1 MPPVLHRKAAHPG
14 HPGSRRSLQQAVRD
28 QAGGAAGREGGGRS
42 GPQAGRERPPR
53 HLRGP
58 RPRLPRRAV
67 RSGADAAGT
76 RGEGRQARSDLRG
89 LRRVRD
95 ENAADRRRRPGVLRR
110 ADHRHRRERGIRG
123 ALPELPRGTAARRP
137 SHRDLERTVNPPTA
151 YGGQAVIEGVMIRGR
166 RTVALACRLR
176 TGEIYR
182 YREPLRSVLL
192 RSAVARAPFVRGL
205 IVLWESLSYGTRMLM
220 RSADLQLEE
229 GEGGVG
235 SGSNAVIF
243 AVAIVAALAFFV
255 GIPYLATQAARQ
267 LIESSL
273 VLNIA
278 EGLLRMALF
287 LGYLAA
293 ISLAPDIRRVFM
305 YHGAEHMTIHAFE
318 HGEEL
323 VPARIKPYPTAHPRC
338 GTAFLLFVVVVSIA
352 LFAFLPRTNIVVDL
366 VARLLLI
373 IPVASI
379 SYEVLRFGAAHEAN
393 PVMRVFVAPGLL
405 LQRITTRRPDA
416 GMIEVAVASLEEALA
431 GDAEAAGKTPAP
443 SQP

>member
-1 MPPVLHRKAAHPG
+1 VKA
-14 HPGSRRSLQQAVRD
+14 
-28 QAGGAAGREGGGRS
+28 
-42 GPQAGRERPPR
+42 
-53 HLRGP
+53 
-58 RPRLPRRAV
+58 
-67 RSGADAAGT
+67 
-76 RGEGRQARSDLRG
+76 
-89 LRRVRD
+89 
-95 ENAADRRRRPGVLRR
+95 
-110 ADHRHRRERGIRG
+110 
-123 ALPELPRGTAARRP
+123 
-137 SHRDLERTVNPPTA
+137 PTA

-166 RTVALACRLR
+166 RTVALACRLP

-182 YREPLRSVLL
+182 YREPLRSMLL
-192 RSAVARAPFVRGL
+192 RSRIARAPFVRGL

-220 RSADLQLEE
+220 RSADLQLAE
-229 GEGGVG
+229 GQG
-235 SGSNAVIF
+235 SLSGGSNAVIF
-243 AVAIVAALAFFV
+243 AVALVAALAFFV

-273 VLNIA
+273 LLNIA
-278 EGLLRMALF
+278 EGLLRMVLF

-323 VPARIKPYPTAHPRC
+323 VPARIEPYPTAHPRC

-373 IPVASI
+373 VPVASI
-379 SYEVLRFGAAHEAN
+379 SYEVLRFGAAHEAD
-393 PVMRVFVAPGLL
+393 PMMHVLVAPGLL

-416 GMIEVAVASLEEALA
+416 RMIEVAVASLEEALA
-431 GDAEAAGKTPAP
+431 GDAEAAKAPAAP

>member
-1 MPPVLHRKAAHPG
+1 MKA
-14 HPGSRRSLQQAVRD
+14 
-28 QAGGAAGREGGGRS
+28 
-42 GPQAGRERPPR
+42 
-53 HLRGP
+53 
-58 RPRLPRRAV
+58 
-67 RSGADAAGT
+67 
-76 RGEGRQARSDLRG
+76 
-89 LRRVRD
+89 
-95 ENAADRRRRPGVLRR
+95 
-110 ADHRHRRERGIRG
+110 
-123 ALPELPRGTAARRP
+123 
-137 SHRDLERTVNPPTA
+137 PTA

-166 RTVALACRLR
+166 RTVALACRLP

-192 RSAVARAPFVRGL
+192 RSRIARAPFVRGL

-220 RSADLQLEE
+220 RSADLQLAE
-229 GEGGVG
+229 GEGSLSG
-235 SGSNAVIF
+235 GSNALIF
-243 AVAIVAALAFFV
+243 AVALVAALAFFV

-273 VLNIA
+273 LLNIA
-278 EGLLRMALF
+278 EGLLRMVLF

-323 VPARIKPYPTAHPRC
+323 VPARIEPYPTAHPRC

-373 IPVASI
+373 VPVASI
-379 SYEVLRFGAAHEAN
+379 SYEVLRFGAAHEAD
-393 PVMRVFVAPGLL
+393 PLMRVLVAPGLL

-416 GMIEVAVASLEEALA
+416 RMIEVAVASLQAALA
-431 GDAEAAGKTPAP
+431 GDAEAATAPAAP
-443 SQP
+443 SQL